1 MNEKLDK
8 VIAYIQDKRE
18 REVSKV
24 EGERADAVFKED
36 CLNVWLDE

>member
-8 VIAYIQDKRE
+8 VIAYIEDKRE

-24 EGERADAVFKED
+24 EGQRADALFKED
-36 CLNVWLDE
+36 CQIVWLDE